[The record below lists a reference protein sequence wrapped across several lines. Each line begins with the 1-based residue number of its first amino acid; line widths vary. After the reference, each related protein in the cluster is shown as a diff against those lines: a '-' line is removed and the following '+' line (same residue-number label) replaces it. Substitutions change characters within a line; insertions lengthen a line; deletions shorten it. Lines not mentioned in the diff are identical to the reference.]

1 MTEYVN
7 SRLHLNSFYCCRV
20 LVESVVSSGNVEYV
34 CGLQGLPGSCGDP
47 HASWTSH
54 QVPAWVSSLV
64 LITKGPSHW
73 RTKQTNGA
81 NYGGLIRKL
90 WGNWV
95 MNGNIFVM
103 RWSFVAKIN
112 FQKGPLCVFFWSLDL
127 ELDDMK
133 ENLASLSL
141 SLSISYSLTSGDT
154 KRYWND
160 YASGLCRYPDVY
172 LMIKRTRRMDLAF
185 FFYPFALSLFFLS
198 YLYIFI
204 SPCMARTGH
213 WQGMKAEV
221 RGRVC
226 SLSGKSKSLGWRK
239 R

>member
-1 MTEYVN
+1 MGTRKREQLKDRKRLVTEYVN
-7 SRLHLNSFYCCRV
+7 SRFHLYSFYCCRV
-20 LVESVVSSGNVEYV
+20 LVESVVSSGNAECM

-127 ELDDMK
+127 KLDDTWRK
-133 ENLASLSL
+133 TWPRSRFLSL
-141 SLSISYSLTSGDT
+141 SLT
-154 KRYWND
+154 
-160 YASGLCRYPDVY
+160 
-172 LMIKRTRRMDLAF
+172 
-185 FFYPFALSLFFLS
+185 
-198 YLYIFI
+198 
-204 SPCMARTGH
+204 H
-213 WQGMKAEV
+213 
-221 RGRVC
+221 
-226 SLSGKSKSLGWRK
+226 
-239 R
+239 

>member
-1 MTEYVN
+1 MEVHYGVGRVVGRGVTTVKKWWIVGTRKREQLKDRKRLVTEYVN
-7 SRLHLNSFYCCRV
+7 SRFHLNSFYCCRV
-20 LVESVVSSGNVEYV
+20 LVESVVSSGNVECV

-103 RWSFVAKIN
+103 RWSFMAKIN

-127 ELDDMK
+127 ELDDTWRK
-133 ENLASLSL
+133 TWPRSRFLSL
-141 SLSISYSLTSGDT
+141 SLT
-154 KRYWND
+154 
-160 YASGLCRYPDVY
+160 
-172 LMIKRTRRMDLAF
+172 
-185 FFYPFALSLFFLS
+185 
-198 YLYIFI
+198 
-204 SPCMARTGH
+204 H
-213 WQGMKAEV
+213 
-221 RGRVC
+221 
-226 SLSGKSKSLGWRK
+226 
-239 R
+239 